1 MNKTEFIEELILE
14 LSYRSD
20 EGYPILNK
28 STHITLLSEILDEW
42 GYTEIKNELIE
53 NLLEAD
59 DETFTAINKDSG
71 ETAVFKTKDSR
82 DAAIEKG
89 THDKKEDSEEDDS
102 KENKKDMFSP
112 NAGYEA
118 PDIKKPAK
126 KTAKLSRKEKKE
138 IATKTYKESETRAK
152 EIYGEDLSTSLLQK
166 SKTSDELL
174 NNGYIRGKYYTA
186 PGNAGSAYN
195 ENISNEGVKILEI
208 SPELSEEQLSAI
220 LFRRTRGTAL
230 GNQQKSTRV
239 HSPSK
244 KETGTVPSGLTK
256 DEEDLYRSA
265 IIAARSAKSK
275 YDRATKGTNV
285 AREQV
290 GFGSDTTTLT
300 FGGTSRSSGNANK
313 EANTPDDVIT
323 DLEALESEIES
334 ANKCHIYDEETG
346 KVYELPKDVLKNWVA
361 GSGGGENAADTVVL
375 TKDENGNIIFDGWSD
390 KKAFNDLQGNS
401 TLNDDYSKQ
410 STNLSKLEESKQ
422 IDKDT
427 ISQAKLIIDKSKKES
442 SQIEEDYKKAPKKEA
457 IYFGTLFGED
467 RERIIQ
473 HLRDQDAGYDDKKT
487 KNHVKKAMDKY
498 DVSTHEELLDKLV
511 EESKSS
517 NPAADRLKVIN
528 RAADKEREY
537 LKSQNI
543 EKPAGL
549 DTKRILSDARD
560 NALKL
565 QKDTMER
572 LNLLKGKTKSGKEK
586 RVGDL
591 LGFQETIDFLHIDK
605 IEQPNSSDD
614 YKAILKRNT
623 QLVMAGVAV
632 KPNTIKDCLQVDNLT
647 EYEDDFE
654 VVTEEE
660 ITKDG
665 ATKQYTTGK
674 VVYIYALSKDG
685 KEKRY
690 VAKKVYR
697 SKEGATGKTS
707 NTIEWSGDMQ
717 NCFDSK

>member
-14 LSYRSD
+14 ISYRSD

-59 DETFTAINKDSG
+59 GETFTATKKD
-71 ETAVFKTKDSR
+71 TKQTSTFDSEEAR
-82 DAAIEKG
+82 DDAIEKG
-89 THDKKEDSEEDDS
+89 THIKKDDSEEETEKD
-102 KENKKDMFSP
+102 NKPNMFSKDG
-112 NAGYEA
+112 NYSA
-118 PDIKKPAK
+118 PDITKARKKGI
-126 KTAKLSRKEKKE
+126 KLSRKEKKE
-138 IATKTYKESETRAK
+138 IATKTYKESESRAN
-152 EIYGEDLSTSLLQK
+152 EIYGEDLSVPLLQN

-195 ENISNEGVKILEI
+195 ENISNEGVLILEKY
-208 SPELSEEQLSAI
+208 SDLSEEELAAI
-220 LFRRTRGTAL
+220 LFRRTKGTAL

-239 HSPSK
+239 HSPIK
-244 KETGTVPSGLTK
+244 KETGTVPDGLTA

-275 YDRATKGTNV
+275 YNRAKLGKT
-285 AREQV
+285 AAQQQV
-290 GFGSDTTTLT
+290 EFGSNTNIQS
-300 FGGTSRSSGNANK
+300 FGGTSRSSGK
-313 EANTPDDVIT
+313 KSEDANTPDDVIT
-323 DLEALESEIES
+323 DLESLVSEIES
-334 ANKCHIYDEETG
+334 ANKCYIYDDETG
-346 KVYELPKDVLKNWVA
+346 KVYEIPKEELKNWVNS
-361 GSGGGENAADTVVL
+361 SGGGENASDTAVI
-375 TKDENGNIIFDGWSD
+375 TKDENGNLLYDGWSD

-410 STNLSKLEESKQ
+410 SSNLSKLKESEQ

-427 ISQAKLIIDKSKKES
+427 ASQAKLIIDKSKKES
-442 SQIEEDYKKAPKKEA
+442 ALIESDYKKAPKKEA
-457 IYFGTLFGED
+457 QYFGTLFGED
-467 RERIIQ
+467 KERIIQ
-473 HLRDQDAGYDDKKT
+473 HLKDQEADYVKDKT
-487 KNHVKKAMDKY
+487 KNHVKKAMEIY
-498 DVSTHEELLDKLV
+498 DVSTYEELLDKLV
-511 EESKSS
+511 EESKTG
-517 NPAADRLKVIN
+517 NPSADRLKVIN
-528 RAADKEREY
+528 RTAKREREHI
-537 LKSQNI
+537 KSQNNEI
-543 EKPAGL
+543 PSGL
-549 DTKRILSDARD
+549 DTNKILSDARET
-560 NALKL
+560 ALKL
-565 QKDTMER
+565 QKDTMEE
-572 LNLLKGKTKSGKEK
+572 LKLLKGKTKSGKEK
-586 RVGDL
+586 SVGDL

-605 IEQPNSSDD
+605 IEQPKSNDD

-632 KPNTIKDCLQVDNLT
+632 KPNTLKECLQVDGLT

-654 VVTEEE
+654 VITEEE
-660 ITKDG
+660 IVKDG

-674 VVYIYALSKDG
+674 IVYIYALSKDG

-707 NTIEWSGDMQ
+707 NTIEWSNDMQ